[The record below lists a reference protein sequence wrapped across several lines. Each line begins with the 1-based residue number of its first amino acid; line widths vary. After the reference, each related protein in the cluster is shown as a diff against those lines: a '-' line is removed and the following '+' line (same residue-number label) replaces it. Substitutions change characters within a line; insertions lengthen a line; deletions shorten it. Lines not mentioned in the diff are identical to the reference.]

1 MRIHRIR
8 IANFRG
14 VDAAEVAFDP
24 TGVTVIE
31 GPNEVGKTSL
41 AEAFTLVIEELDS
54 SSKAALKAVKPV
66 HRDESP
72 EVEVE
77 LSTGPY
83 RFVIQKRW
91 FKGKNTTLEVLAP
104 VREQHVGREA
114 HDRMH
119 AIIDET
125 ADRDLWAA
133 LRLDQGQSLGQAVLG
148 TRSLQAALDA
158 AAGGAGVAD
167 LAGGAHHAGED
178 EHTPGDAPGST
189 PDTTPEESAEGSA
202 GHLWQ
207 RIEDEWKLYFTN
219 TGQPRGDRKGL
230 STAIEHAQ
238 SEVSR
243 LEAELSA
250 LENKSAT
257 VALHSARLDE
267 LAIEHDRAVVTQ
279 AEFTAEWEGLQG
291 AISEAKALVLTR
303 DNALLA
309 CERPRQAVLDRQAAV
324 AEVARL
330 ASIAKELAAAHE
342 RQAPVAAEHERR
354 DVELADAVAAA
365 RASWDAA
372 RVLHDQR
379 EGEAHYAH
387 EVLDHQLLVERFGHV
402 AEGTTLLLDAEKV
415 LSSSRINA
423 ELLAAMEAAQTQM
436 MVAEAVVQAGAGS
449 VHVEALGALT
459 VDIDGVAV
467 SLASGESHDRPITDA
482 SIITIP
488 GVARVVIAPGPGA
501 RDGADKLASARAEVA
516 RLLAAAGVP
525 DIDSARTAASE
536 HAAAEMARSR
546 ADELLRVHLRDLT
559 PELMETKIDGLASSI
574 AAYQAQ
580 HPGAHEIPSEVDEA
594 DRVLADTAK
603 VVAAART
610 KLDSAIEAHST
621 FGAGNGARIA
631 DAAERQARLSV
642 ASDAARHAHDAL
654 DEARRLTPDP
664 SLSAAVTE
672 AEAVLAAAQA
682 QVDATAEALAAKDPA
697 SVEAKL
703 LNARALVQRLTKDQV
718 DLDRERAELL
728 AELRA
733 KGEEG
738 LQQQLDEARTAH
750 SEAARR
756 FARDAARA
764 AAADLL
770 YRTMQERREAAHRRY
785 VAPFRER
792 IEQLGRIVYGPTF
805 EVVLDNELR
814 VAQRSLHG
822 VTLPVAQLSTGAQ
835 EQLAILARLACAA
848 TVSDDGGAPVI
859 FDDAMGWTS
868 PDRLAPMGA
877 AIATAGRNCQVI
889 ILTCTPGRY
898 AAVGTATTVRL
909 NRAISSN
916 PG

>member
-14 VDAAEVAFDP
+14 VDAAEVSFDP
-24 TGVTVIE
+24 SGVTVIE

-54 SSKAALKAVKPV
+54 SGKAALKAVKPV

-104 VREQHVGREA
+104 LREQHVGREA

-133 LRLDQGQSLGQAVLG
+133 LRLDQGQSLGQAALG

-167 LAGGAHHAGED
+167 LGGDGRQAA
-178 EHTPGDAPGST
+178 
-189 PDTTPEESAEGSA
+189 PDTAPNDAADDGTA
-202 GHLWQ
+202 GNLWQ

-230 STAIEHAQ
+230 RSAIDEAQ
-238 SEVSR
+238 SEMHR
-243 LEAELSA
+243 LIGELSA

-257 VALHSARLDE
+257 VALHTARLAE
-267 LAIEHDRAVVTQ
+267 LGVEHDLAVDTEK
-279 AEFTAEWEGLQG
+279 ALTDEWDGLQG
-291 AISEAKALVLTR
+291 AINEAKAVSLAR
-303 DNALLA
+303 ENALLA

-330 ASIAKELAAAHE
+330 TTIVEELAAAHD

-354 DVELADAVAAA
+354 EAELADAVAAA

-372 RVLHDQR
+372 RILHEQR
-379 EGEAHYAH
+379 EGEAHHAH

-415 LSSSRINA
+415 LTNSRINT

-436 MVAEAVVQAGAGS
+436 LVAEAVVEAGAGS
-449 VHVEALGALT
+449 VQVEALAALT
-459 VDIDGVAV
+459 VEIDGVAV
-467 SLASGESHDRPITDA
+467 SLASGETHDRPSTDA

-488 GVARVVIAPGPGA
+488 GVAKVVIAPGAGA
-501 RDGADKLASARAEVA
+501 RDGADALALTRAELA
-516 RLLAAAGVP
+516 RLLNGAGVP
-525 DIDSARTAASE
+525 DIDAARTAASE
-536 HAAAEMARSR
+536 HTAAEMARSR
-546 ADELLRVHLRDLT
+546 ANELLRVHLRDLT

-574 AAYQAQ
+574 AAYRAT
-580 HPGAHEIPSEVDEA
+580 HPDAHRIPSEVDEVDRLMA
-594 DRVLADTAK
+594 DAAML
-603 VVAAART
+603 VATART
-610 KLDSAIEAHST
+610 TLDNAIEAHST
-621 FGAGNGARIA
+621 FAAGNGARIA
-631 DAAERQARLSV
+631 EAAERNARL
-642 ASDAARHAHDAL
+642 AAGSDAARHAHNAVED
-654 DEARRLTPDP
+654 ARRLLPDAT
-664 SLSAAVTE
+664 LASAVAD
-672 AEAVLAAAQA
+672 AEEMLAAAQA
-682 QVDATAEALAAKDPA
+682 QVDATTEALAAKDPA
-697 SVEAKL
+697 SVEARL
-703 LNARALVQRLTKDQV
+703 LNARALVQRVTKDQV
-718 DLDRERAELL
+718 DLDRSRAELL

-738 LQQQLDEARTAH
+738 LQQQLDECRTIHAQA
-750 SEAARR
+750 ERR
-756 FARDAARA
+756 FARDSARA

-770 YRTMQERREAAHRRY
+770 YRTVQEHREAAHRRY

-792 IEQLGRIVYGPTF
+792 IEQLGRIVYGATF

-814 VAQRSLHG
+814 VAQRSLDG
-822 VTLPVAQLSTGAQ
+822 VTLPVSQLSTGAQ

-877 AIATAGRNCQVI
+877 AIATAGRHCQVI

-898 AAVGTATTVRL
+898 SAVGTATTVRL
-909 NRAISSN
+909 SRGVPPIS
-916 PG
+916 G